1 MAAEKKS
8 GTFAD
13 AFVHE
18 ILTLLDRI
26 EIEEDS
32 SLATQRH
39 DIAEKHGMTVTL
51 LEPASGAM
59 N

>member
-1 MAAEKKS
+1 MATETS
-8 GTFAD
+8 TFSD

-26 EIEEDS
+26 DIEEDS
-32 SLATQRH
+32 SLAIQRH
-39 DIAEKHGMTVTL
+39 QIAEKHGMTVTF
-51 LEPASGAM
+51 LEPTSGAM